1 MKTFILK
8 ISAFVCVG
16 LLLVTALCTTS
27 CKKDKTCRGKVT
39 VVDTAGARVANAAV
53 KLSSPPSV
61 PPDPN
66 HPAGGDLVI
75 NGVTDG
81 SGVVNFEIQL
91 PTILDIVATQ
101 ATAFPGMTGKGILR
115 LDEPGKTAEV
125 TVKIKP

>member
-1 MKTFILK
+1 MRTFILK
-8 ISAFVCVG
+8 FSAFVCVG
-16 LLLVTALCTTS
+16 LFLVAALCTTS

-39 VVDTAGARVANAAV
+39 VVDTAGAPVVGAAV

-61 PPDPN
+61 PANPA

-101 ATAFPGMTGKGILR
+101 TTAFPGMTGKGILR